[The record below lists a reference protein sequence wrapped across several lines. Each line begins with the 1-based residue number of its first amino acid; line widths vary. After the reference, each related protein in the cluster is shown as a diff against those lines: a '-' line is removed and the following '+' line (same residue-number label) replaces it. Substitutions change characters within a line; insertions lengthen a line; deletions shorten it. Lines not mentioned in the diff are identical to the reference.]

1 MELKDL
7 PSPETRRW
15 TPRRKAQIVLAV
27 QDRVITRE
35 GVKRIYNMSDQEL
48 ISWEKRFRM
57 GDTKALRVY
66 YLPKDTPKSPRKRAR
81 IRPS

>member
-1 MELKDL
+1 MMELKDL

-35 GVKRIYNMSDQEL
+35 GVKRSI
-48 ISWEKRFRM
+48 I
-57 GDTKALRVY
+57 
-66 YLPKDTPKSPRKRAR
+66 
-81 IRPS
+81 